1 MALFNRNKPRDT
13 SALHAALT
21 RGTFADFEAVYD
33 SAWVSY
39 EFEHDTLLSLA
50 LTNADSP
57 SRVAIAHKLLDDG
70 ADVRKAT
77 PLHRFLARNEHD
89 FVAEAPLLKRL
100 LDAGADIN
108 EVDSKVGT
116 PLETLAA
123 KFKFSDATLT
133 PFYDV
138 ILARPDLD
146 LLQPGLDGRTVLVN
160 LRKWSAKRGE
170 LVIRAEQTLR
180 DRGIPVPPPAT

>member
-1 MALFNRNKPRDT
+1 MGLFNRNKPRDT

-21 RGTFADFEAVYD
+21 RGTYADFEKVYD
-33 SAWVSY
+33 PAWVNY

-57 SRVAIAHKLLDDG
+57 SRVAITNRLLDDG
-70 ADVRKAT
+70 ADVREAM
-77 PLHRFLARNEHD
+77 PLHRFLDRGEHD
-89 FVAEAPLLKRL
+89 FAAEAPLLKRL
-100 LDAGADIN
+100 LDAGAN
-108 EVDSKVGT
+108 VNAVDSKVGT

-123 KFKFSDATLT
+123 KFKFSDVTLT

-138 ILARPDLD
+138 LLARPDLD
-146 LLQPGLDGRTVLVN
+146 LLQAGLDGRTVLTN

-170 LVIRAEQTLR
+170 LVIRAEQTLT
-180 DRGIPVPPPAT
+180 DRGIPVPPPAQ